1 MQLHYLFTFFIV
13 LSTVHGISQIPT
25 WIEHLDTSTTFSS
38 PRPVD
43 LNGDNILDIVIGGGL
58 DGSPESRG
66 VVALDGASGS
76 QLWNFP
82 TQEEMFG
89 SAQFLDITGD
99 NVKDVFIGGRYAE
112 FYAIDGATGSML
124 WEFFPHPP
132 SEAVDSGWFNFYSPQ
147 FIPDQNSDGF
157 MDLLVANGGNHSL
170 PAWDTLRDPGMLLVI
185 DALTGDVLARDTMP
199 DGEETYCSAVVV
211 DIEGTGVLDVLFGSG
226 GENEGGHFYKV
237 ALTDLM
243 MNDIGGAVVLASDSE
258 KGFIAPP
265 SVSDINHDGKLDIII
280 QGYNGTISA
289 ISGGSFNVLWEV
301 QNNGTEASAAPVI
314 GNFIGDI
321 SNDVFAVL
329 AKGSAPTFFDY
340 YQVMIDGGTGEVR
353 WKDSI
358 SDLHFSSANALD
370 LDLNGRDEV
379 IVSLNYQT
387 GAYYEHKLLSID
399 FQLNQVSPISIAQG
413 GVNLGS
419 TPLLCDLDS
428 NGYIDIVYAFR
439 ADSVNPMG
447 ANGFKVNRLETAYPI
462 PGVGIAWGGYMGTHF
477 DGAYTSLA
485 YDCGTLNLNLSVYN
499 ISCNG
504 FNDGAASVMPTGG
517 TPPYNYNWSTGSIND
532 SIGTLTPGVY
542 NVVVVDSLGCY
553 ENQSF
558 TINDPYIITFSGA
571 PPLICPGDSTSQVT
585 VNSSGCPCMFSGCVF
600 DWSNGDSTKTAT
612 GLWSGW
618 HFITIIHTDGCITL
632 DSVLIPEPSPVLD
645 SAYIHNISCASSP
658 IPDGAIELFLSNEG
672 NTVISWDNM
681 DSVSLIDSLDAGL
694 YYVDLLDS
702 IRGCT
707 ESDSFLITVPDTLL
721 VTFTQTS
728 SLCHKDSAASIS
740 LIVQGG
746 IGPYEYDWNTGDSTS
761 SIFELP
767 PGVYQAQVS
776 DSLGCINESP
786 IITITSPDQLLTTNI
801 IAQDTL
807 GACQGEI
814 TTFPIGGT
822 HPYSYSWI
830 PSLGSTNQIT
840 GLCPGTYVAIIT
852 DSNGCQ
858 LNDTTIINSFVSI
871 NQAVTPTVKVFPNPA
886 RDLVTIILGSENR
899 FTQIKCMNMLGQ
911 VEFLQNFKNRNQ
923 ITLNTNPFS
932 AGKYIIQLSG
942 KNCSPILLPVL
953 IE

>member
-1 MQLHYLFTFFIV
+1 MRLHFLFSFFMV
-13 LSTVHGISQIPT
+13 LSAVHGKSQIPT
-25 WIEHLDTSTTFSS
+25 WVEHLDTSTTFSS
-38 PRPVD
+38 PRPVE

-58 DGSPESRG
+58 DGSSESRG

-82 TQEEMFG
+82 TQEEIFG

-112 FYAIDGATGSML
+112 FYAIDGATGAML
-124 WEFFPHPP
+124 WEFFPHSPL
-132 SEAVDSGWFNFYSPQ
+132 EATDSGWFNFYTPQ
-147 FIPDQNSDGF
+147 FIPDQNSDGI

-185 DALTGDVLARDTMP
+185 DALTGNVLASDTMP
-199 DGEETYCSAVVV
+199 EGEETYCSAIAV
-211 DIEGTGVLDVLFGSG
+211 DIEGTGTLDVLFGSG

-243 MNDIGGAVVLASDSE
+243 MNDIGGADVLVSDNE

-289 ISGGSFNVLWEV
+289 IEGGSLNVLWEV
-301 QNNGTEASAAPVI
+301 QNAGTEASAAPVI

-340 YQVMIDGGTGEVR
+340 YQLMIDGATGEVR

-358 SDLHFSSANALD
+358 SDLHFSSANAMD

-387 GAYYEHKLLSID
+387 GTHFEHQLLSID
-399 FQLNQVSPISIAQG
+399 FQLNQVTPISIAQG

-419 TPLLCDLDS
+419 TPLLCDIDS
-428 NGYIDIVYAFR
+428 NGYVDIVYAFR

-447 ANGFKVNRLETAYPI
+447 ANGFKVNRLETTYPI

-477 DGAYTSLA
+477 DGTYTSLA
-485 YDCGTLNLNLSVYN
+485 YDCGTLNLNLSVDN
-499 ISCNG
+499 ISCND
-504 FNDGAASVMPTGG
+504 FNDGTASVLPNGG
-517 TPPYNYNWSTGSIND
+517 TPPYNYNWSNGSIND
-532 SIGTLTPGVY
+532 SVGPLMPGSY

-558 TINDPYIITFSGA
+558 TINDPYVITFSGS

-600 DWSNGDSTKTAT
+600 DWSNGDSTKTAA

-645 SAYIHNISCASSP
+645 SAFSSNISCASSP
-658 IPDGAIELFLSNEG
+658 IPDGSIELFLSNEA
-672 NTVISWDNM
+672 NTMISWNNT
-681 DSVSLIDSLDAGL
+681 DSVPIIDSLDVGL

-702 IRGCT
+702 IRGCF
-707 ESDSFLITVPDTLL
+707 ESDTFLITVPDTL
-721 VTFTQTS
+721 VVSFTQTS

-740 LIVQGG
+740 LIAQGG
-746 IGPYEYDWNTGDSTS
+746 IAPYEYLWNTGDSAS
-761 SIFELP
+761 SILGLA
-767 PGVYQAQVS
+767 PGSYQAQIS
-776 DSLGCINESP
+776 DSLGCSIESP
-786 IITITSPDQLLTTNI
+786 AFSVTTPDEMRTFNTIV
-801 IAQDTL
+801 QDTL
-807 GACQGEI
+807 GTCQGEI
-814 TTFPIGGT
+814 TVLPIGGT

-830 PSLGSTNQIT
+830 PSLDSSNQIT
-840 GLCPGTYVAIIT
+840 DLCPGTYIVIIT

-858 LNDTTIINSFVSI
+858 INDTIIINSLVSVNEKI
-871 NQAVTPTVKVFPNPA
+871 DPKIKIFPNPA
-886 RDLVTIILGSENR
+886 RDVVTIILESDNS
-899 FTQIKCMNMLGQ
+899 FTQIKFMNMLGQ
-911 VEFLQNFKNRNQ
+911 VEFLENFKNRNQ
-923 ITLNTNPFS
+923 LTLNTYSLS
-932 AGKYIIQLSG
+932 AGMYMVHLSG
-942 KNCSPILLPVL
+942 ENGIPVLLPVL